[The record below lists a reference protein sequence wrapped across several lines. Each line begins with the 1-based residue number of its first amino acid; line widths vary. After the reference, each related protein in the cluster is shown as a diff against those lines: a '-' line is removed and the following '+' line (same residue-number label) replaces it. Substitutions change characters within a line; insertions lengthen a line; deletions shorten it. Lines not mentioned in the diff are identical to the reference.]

1 MAEQISISH
10 SCFVH
15 LGCGGKA
22 GFASRGHLRCRQR
35 DASLSQHNARKR
47 ELKSHMPQL
56 QWLRLEINRSLA
68 LNCESE
74 LSQGPTYGRRTE
86 NEHHL
91 TM

>member
-10 SCFVH
+10 SGFIH
-15 LGCGGKA
+15 MGCGGKA

-35 DASLSQHNARKR
+35 DASLSQHDARKR

-56 QWLRLEINRSLA
+56 QRLRLEGNRSPA
-68 LNCESE
+68 LNNESE
-74 LSQGPTYGRRTE
+74 LSQGSTYGRTE